1 MQTVTIWHI
10 HNMKIFVSSTKVYG
24 IYNDDSTAASLGFP
38 TDTYYNIFIPLRSE
52 LKTEQVSVG
61 PDLPDR
67 PSKKTFVYVNP
78 WTYWDD
84 NTKLAS
90 IRLQRNYLLSQTDWT
105 ALNDV
110 PLSPSEK
117 QAYENYRQQLR
128 DFPDTVNVNLP
139 IEQIIWPT
147 KP

>member
-1 MQTVTIWHI
+1 MIVVDSNSNVFVTEPDLVDKLSGVAPYY
-10 HNMKIFVSSTKVYG
+10 KIFT
-24 IYNDDSTAASLGFP
+24 
-38 TDTYYNIFIPLRSE
+38 
-52 LKTEQVSVG
+52 SVTFS
-61 PDLPDR
+61 PKMEPVNVLDLNPPVTR
-67 PSKKTFVYVNP
+67 KLLNP
-78 WTYWDD
+78 WTYWDA
-84 NTKLAS
+84 NTKLSS

-117 QAYENYRQQLR
+117 TAYENYRQQLR

-139 IEQIIWPT
+139 IEQIIWPS

>member
-1 MQTVTIWHI
+1 MITIDS
-10 HNMKIFVSSTKVYG
+10 KGDVYVV
-24 IYNDDSTAASLGFP
+24 NDGQAPGLPAQSPF
-38 TDTYYNIFIPLRSE
+38 YNIFLPAGIYP
-52 LKTEQVSVG
+52 KTETLN
-61 PDLPDR
+61 PLEAL
-67 PSKKTFVYVNP
+67 KKPVITKVLNP

-84 NTKLAS
+84 NTKLES

-117 QAYENYRQQLR
+117 TAYENYRQQLR
-128 DFPDTVNVNLP
+128 DFPDVVNVNLP

>member
-1 MQTVTIWHI
+1 M
-10 HNMKIFVSSTKVYG
+10 
-24 IYNDDSTAASLGFP
+24 IYNKIKIPPIAAEVIKQKLNEFLFS
-38 TDTYYNIFIPLRSE
+38 
-52 LKTEQVSVG
+52 LKTEILNPILAITEPPIIKV
-61 PDLPDR
+61 
-67 PSKKTFVYVNP
+67 VNP
-78 WTYWDD
+78 WTYWTNDE
-84 NTKLAS
+84 KLNS
-90 IRLQRNYLLSQTDWT
+90 VRLQRNYLLAQTDWT

-117 QAYENYRQQLR
+117 TAYENYRQQLR